1 MRYPL
6 LFISAICL
14 LAFLPINA
22 SGQTPAFEHYQ
33 QLNNAETRLTEFKDS
48 DDMLR
53 VKLQQLER
61 INKSR
66 KKYRVP
72 PVELDILASRVG
84 NKIALEGS
92 QKKFMGHFNT
102 KGENP
107 YIRYALAGGMDH
119 VKENAASISANQK
132 LPVDD
137 DALLDYMKTNH
148 EAFMAERKPNDGHK
162 QNCID
167 PHHTH
172 VGLGLGWENNEF
184 RYYEEFIDR
193 YLAFDLKTSAVKV
206 NEQFSVRFKPLS
218 HHSPYTIIVYHEPFP
233 KPMSP
238 GKINR
243 IYSYNDYGQSE
254 ILSVPPWELPKA
266 DAKGWLQFSFTPQ
279 KKGYYYVQLFLSAKP
294 YKSGNA
300 TTEGKIQA
308 CGIVVR
314 VE

>member
-6 LFISAICL
+6 LFISTIWL
-14 LAFLPINA
+14 LSFLPINV
-22 SGQTPAFEHYQ
+22 SGQAPSFEYYQ
-33 QLNNAETRLTEFKDS
+33 QLNNAETRLPAYKDS

-53 VKLQQLER
+53 LKLQQLER

-72 PVELDILASRVG
+72 PVELDILASRAG
-84 NKIALEGS
+84 NKIALKGS

-132 LPVDD
+132 LPVGEDD
-137 DALLDYMKTNH
+137 LLDYMKTNH

-167 PHHTH
+167 LHHTH
-172 VGLGLGWENNEF
+172 VGLGIGWENNEF

-193 YLAFDLKTSAVKV
+193 YLEFDLNTSAVKANQNV
-206 NEQFSVRFKPLS
+206 SFKFKPLS
-218 HHSPYTIIVYHEPFP
+218 NHSPYTIIVYHEPFP
-233 KPMSP
+233 KPLSP
-238 GKINR
+238 GRINR
-243 IYSYNDYGQSE
+243 IYSYNDYGKTE
-254 ILSVPPWELPKA
+254 VLSLPPWELPKA
-266 DAKGWLQFSFTPQ
+266 DANGWFSFSFTP
-279 KKGYYYVQLFLSAKP
+279 KKRGYYYVQLFLSAKP

-308 CGIVVR
+308 SGIVIKVN
-314 VE
+314 